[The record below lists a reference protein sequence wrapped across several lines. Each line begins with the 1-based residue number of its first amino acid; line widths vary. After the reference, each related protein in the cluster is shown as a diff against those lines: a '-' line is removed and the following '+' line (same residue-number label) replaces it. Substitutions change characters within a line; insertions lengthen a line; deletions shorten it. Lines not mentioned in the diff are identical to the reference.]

1 MIRLALVSLMTAG
14 MVGSFAAT
22 DSLAVFTDTKINA
35 ANTFSSGILSIANA
49 PASAVITLANMT
61 PGDFVVAPLVV
72 TNNGTLPLR
81 YAMSTSA
88 TNTDAKGL
96 AGQLQLT
103 IRIKGPGVCA
113 DEDGAIL
120 FGPAALNTGFLGSNA
135 QGAQGAQ
142 AGDRAL
148 AAAANE
154 TLCFKVE
161 MPVATGNAFQDAT
174 TTATF
179 TLDAEQTANNP

>member
-1 MIRLALVSLMTAG
+1 MIRLALVSLLTAG

-22 DSLAVFTDTKINA
+22 DSLAVFTDTKLNA
-35 ANTFSSGILSIANA
+35 ANTFSSGILSIADA
-49 PASAVITLANMT
+49 PASAVVTLANMT

-81 YAMSTSA
+81 YALSTSA
-88 TNTDAKGL
+88 TNPDAKGL

-103 IRIKGPGVCA
+103 IRLKGPGVCA
-113 DEDGAIL
+113 DEDGAVL

-135 QGAQGAQ
+135 QGAQ

-148 AAAANE
+148 LAAANE

-161 MPVATGNAFQDAT
+161 MPASTGNAFQDAT